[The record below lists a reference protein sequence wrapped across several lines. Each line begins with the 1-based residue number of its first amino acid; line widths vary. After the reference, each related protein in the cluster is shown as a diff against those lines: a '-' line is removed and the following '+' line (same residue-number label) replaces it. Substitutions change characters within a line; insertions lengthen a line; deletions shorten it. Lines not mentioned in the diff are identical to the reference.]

1 MNYSISPQHN
11 GFLRTITVT
20 GSGKLEVTPNLAQ
33 IQFEVVTE
41 GTNLNVVQEQNAK
54 LTNQV
59 IEALVAF
66 GIQRSDIQT
75 SLFQVTPKYDYI
87 DGKQTFRGYEVRNAI
102 NVTVR
107 NINRVGNVIDLAI
120 KQGANQVSSLQ
131 FKIEDEESYYNKAL
145 QLAAQN
151 GTEKAIQ
158 LGKEIGV
165 MRLLPIE
172 IVEQSSGG
180 ERLLK
185 TAAFSTEMATTPI
198 EPGKISINAEIK
210 MRFMY

>member
-1 MNYSISPQHN
+1 MNYSIPQHN
-11 GFLRTITVT
+11 AFLRTITVT
-20 GSGKLEVTPNLAQ
+20 GSGKLEVTPNMAQ

-41 GTNLNVVQEQNAK
+41 GTNLNEVQEQNAK

-75 SLFQVTPKYDYI
+75 SLFQVTPRYDFI

-102 NVTVR
+102 NVIVR

-131 FKIEDEESYYNKAL
+131 FKVENEEGYYNKAL
-145 QLAAQN
+145 QLAVQN

-165 MRLLPIE
+165 VRLVPIE
-172 IVEQSSGG
+172 IVEQSTGG

-185 TAAFSTEMATTPI
+185 TSAFSTEMVTTPI